1 MNVKFWEPLGVNDE
15 GRRRLGNAVRADRMR
30 KYRTVDAARI
40 AAKIS
45 RGAWDNVE
53 QGKPVK
59 DFTLGAIEDALD
71 WPAGRAHELLYGVEG
86 APQLPP
92 EIEAGLADLSPE
104 VRDYIRQALMRDQA
118 AERERGAG

>member
-1 MNVKFWEPLGVNDE
+1 
-15 GRRRLGNAVRADRMR
+15 MR

-53 QGKPVK
+53 QGKSVK

-71 WPAGRAHELLYGVEG
+71 WPAGRALELLHGVDNSSS
-86 APQLPP
+86 LPP
-92 EIEAGLADLSPE
+92 EVEAALAGVSPE
-104 VRDYIRQALMRDQA
+104 VRDRIRQALLRDQA